1 MQPASAKLSDENQDE
16 EQDDDFK
23 TSDHQREGQGFT
35 SGIHKNNTGT
45 EQKQTDQDFTFD
57 EENNDSDDEEKTEFE
72 SIVYLLTQVTCN
84 EKYRKSLHVTL
95 ALIFVLL
102 SIFRFNYIVMNTVMN
117 CNTCRTSY

>member
-35 SGIHKNNTGT
+35 SGIHKDNTGT

-57 EENNDSDDEEKTEFE
+57 EENNDSDDEEKTESE
-72 SIVYLLTQVTCN
+72 SIVYLFDPSN
-84 EKYRKSLHVTL
+84 
-95 ALIFVLL
+95 
-102 SIFRFNYIVMNTVMN
+102 M
-117 CNTCRTSY
+117 